1 MCLLHLVPPGGFCF
15 LKLTVG
21 ELPSVYFRFKQ
32 ISKYTSDYESQVFSL
47 CWRSDKYRKEEV
59 SSECVCARV
68 RGR

>member
-32 ISKYTSDYESQVFSL
+32 ISKYTSDCESQVSL
-47 CWRSDKYRKEEV
+47 CWRRSDEYGKEEV
-59 SSECVCARV
+59 SSE
-68 RGR
+68 